1 MIIAGGLLALP
12 GAETPVRADITISDG
27 VISAISLPG
36 ASAVSRVQ
44 PAAIDHEVINAE
56 GMLVLPGGIDPH
68 VHFDDPGYTERE
80 DFLHGT
86 SAAASG
92 GITTVIDMPCTSV
105 PPVTSKANLR
115 EKLDIVSKEA
125 VIDFGFFGGVS
136 GQVFEAGVHRSME
149 ELAPDILGFKTYF
162 ISGMETFSR
171 VTHPQFLEVLKIA
184 RGLRRPVLLHAEE
197 FDSVTTTADAGIH
210 AGGNRP
216 IDYYR
221 SRPESAEILAV
232 VSATELAAAAWDG
245 DAPPASPP
253 LHIVHVSTG
262 RAAEIIG
269 CSPFVTGETG
279 PQYLAFTLEDFESIG
294 SPLKVTPPPRPA
306 PNNEQLWTALANG
319 TLSFVASDHAPAP
332 AAQKQTGSIWTDYG
346 GIPGT
351 GTLLPYLFSEGYA
364 AGRIGLCRL
373 VELTSMAAAR
383 RYGLDHRKGGLRV
396 GMDGD
401 CVLIDP
407 DAEWTVKGAEFLS
420 KGTITPFE
428 GMRLTGKIKKTIV
441 RGSLV
446 YDSGTGIVAEP
457 GFGAF
462 LRKSTP

>member
-197 FDSVTTTADAGIH
+197 FDSVTTTADAGIP
-210 AGGNRP
+210 AGCKRP
-216 IDYYR
+216 I
-221 SRPESAEILAV
+221 
-232 VSATELAAAAWDG
+232 
-245 DAPPASPP
+245 
-253 LHIVHVSTG
+253 
-262 RAAEIIG
+262 
-269 CSPFVTGETG
+269 
-279 PQYLAFTLEDFESIG
+279 
-294 SPLKVTPPPRPA
+294 
-306 PNNEQLWTALANG
+306 
-319 TLSFVASDHAPAP
+319 
-332 AAQKQTGSIWTDYG
+332 
-346 GIPGT
+346 
-351 GTLLPYLFSEGYA
+351 
-364 AGRIGLCRL
+364 
-373 VELTSMAAAR
+373 
-383 RYGLDHRKGGLRV
+383 
-396 GMDGD
+396 
-401 CVLIDP
+401 
-407 DAEWTVKGAEFLS
+407 
-420 KGTITPFE
+420 
-428 GMRLTGKIKKTIV
+428 
-441 RGSLV
+441 
-446 YDSGTGIVAEP
+446 
-457 GFGAF
+457 
-462 LRKSTP
+462 